1 MRSAVHCHSHRIA
14 CNAAHGPFILR
25 LHRHDSRHRALSSV
39 SLSPSPPPNLIDVL
53 SSRGFLSATT
63 HPLPVLS
70 SHFST
75 PRTLYAGFDPTA
87 PSLHLGNLL
96 VLQVLSHAQ
105 RCGHRVICVLGGATG
120 MIGDPSGRNT
130 ERAAM
135 TQQQLQLNTAGIQRS
150 MEQVLTFA
158 DASSPPPSFPPTV
171 SASSPPPALLL
182 NNLQWLSS
190 LSLLSFLSSVG
201 VHCRVA
207 SLMSKTSVASRL
219 SSGGLSFAELSYQL
233 LQGFDFAHLHRHYG
247 CTAQVGGSDQWGN
260 ITSGMDI
267 IRRQAEAE
275 VQVFGLTLPLLTT
288 AAGEKFG
295 KSAGNAVW
303 LDAQLTSP
311 YQLYQH
317 LLHTLDADVPRFLR
331 LFTSLPLQEIDH
343 ACSSLPITA
352 QLRLLASEA
361 TRLIHGERGLQQAQ
375 ATTDALFHSSAAGQA
390 EAEGAKKSRQ
400 DVVGVALLSLL
411 CSVGAVGSKAAG
423 RRLVQGGGLYLNGQR
438 VQDSAYVVQDDDV
451 KGGVLLLRVGKQDQH
466 VVRVQDSSNS
476 G

>member
-1 MRSAVHCHSHRIA
+1 MSSPL
-14 CNAAHGPFILR
+14 AA
-25 LHRHDSRHRALSSV
+25 S
-39 SLSPSPPPNLIDVL
+39 SPPPPI
-53 SSRGFLSATT
+53 
-63 HPLPVLS
+63 PLPVLS

-105 RCGHRVICVLGGATG
+105 HCGHRVICVLGGATG

-135 TQQQLQLNTAGIQRS
+135 TTQQLQLNTAGIQRS

-158 DASSPPPSFPPTV
+158 DASSPPAFPPTV
-171 SASSPPPALLL
+171 SSSSPPPALLL

-233 LQGFDFAHLHRHYG
+233 LQGFDFAHLHSHYG
-247 CTAQVGGSDQWGN
+247 CTVQVGGSDQWGN

-466 VVRVQDSSNS
+466 VVRVQDSSS
-476 G
+476 ST